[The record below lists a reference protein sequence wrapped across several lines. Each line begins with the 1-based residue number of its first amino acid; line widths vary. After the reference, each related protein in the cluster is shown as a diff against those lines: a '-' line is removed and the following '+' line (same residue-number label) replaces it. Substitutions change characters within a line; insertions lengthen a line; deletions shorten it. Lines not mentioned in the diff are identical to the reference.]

1 MSAESVT
8 TRRLMVPVSTVY
20 LLLSCTVQ
28 MKEGG
33 GGNGQTLE
41 LVEKILISVL
51 IVVSLQSKQKC
62 VGLVYKFAK
71 PSICVRTSN

>member
-1 MSAESVT
+1 MSVESVT
-8 TRRLMVPVSTVY
+8 TRRPMVPVSTVY

-33 GGNGQTLE
+33 KMVRL
-41 LVEKILISVL
+41 LVAKTLISVL